1 MAYGY
6 GTKATPTAVHKVAF
20 GLDEHA
26 LVYRWKTSPDGKT
39 FVDYSTFSFT
49 RATNNTTPQP

>member
-6 GTKATPTAVHKVAF
+6 GTKGTPTAVQKVAF
-20 GLDEHA
+20 GLDEHT
-26 LVYRWKTSPDGKT
+26 LVYRWKTSSDGKT

-49 RATNNTTPQP
+49 RATNNTTPQT